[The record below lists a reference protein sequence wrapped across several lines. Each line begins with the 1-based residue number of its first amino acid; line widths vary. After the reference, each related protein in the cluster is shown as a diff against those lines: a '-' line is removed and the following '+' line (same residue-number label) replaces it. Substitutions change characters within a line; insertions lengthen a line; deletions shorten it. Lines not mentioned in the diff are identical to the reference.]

1 MQKNS
6 HSLSTPSFFY
16 SFFFFI
22 ISFSVNANAYRFS
35 TTGFKAFIHA
45 CSMFLM
51 PYVETLKEETF
62 TSSFFSPSWL
72 DTDVSLLFITLFLQL
87 VRRSLPNFM
96 ETMQRDITQS
106 MRGILIDW
114 LVEVSVISLPE
125 IILVM
130 LLDVL
135 L

>member
-1 MQKNS
+1 
-6 HSLSTPSFFY
+6 
-16 SFFFFI
+16 
-22 ISFSVNANAYRFS
+22 
-35 TTGFKAFIHA
+35 
-45 CSMFLM
+45 M

>member
-1 MQKNS
+1 
-6 HSLSTPSFFY
+6 
-16 SFFFFI
+16 
-22 ISFSVNANAYRFS
+22 
-35 TTGFKAFIHA
+35 
-45 CSMFLM
+45 M

-62 TSSFFSPSWL
+62 TRSLFFSL
-72 DTDVSLLFITLFLQL
+72 LVNTDVSLLFITLFLQL

-96 ETMQRDITQS
+96 ETVQRDITQS

>member
-1 MQKNS
+1 
-6 HSLSTPSFFY
+6 
-16 SFFFFI
+16 
-22 ISFSVNANAYRFS
+22 
-35 TTGFKAFIHA
+35 
-45 CSMFLM
+45 
-51 PYVETLKEETF
+51 
-62 TSSFFSPSWL
+62 
-72 DTDVSLLFITLFLQL
+72 
-87 VRRSLPNFM
+87 M
-96 ETMQRDITQS
+96 ETVQRDITQS

>member
-1 MQKNS
+1 
-6 HSLSTPSFFY
+6 
-16 SFFFFI
+16 
-22 ISFSVNANAYRFS
+22 
-35 TTGFKAFIHA
+35 
-45 CSMFLM
+45 
-51 PYVETLKEETF
+51 
-62 TSSFFSPSWL
+62 
-72 DTDVSLLFITLFLQL
+72 
-87 VRRSLPNFM
+87 M

-125 IILVM
+125 IILVV

>member
-1 MQKNS
+1 
-6 HSLSTPSFFY
+6 
-16 SFFFFI
+16 
-22 ISFSVNANAYRFS
+22 
-35 TTGFKAFIHA
+35 
-45 CSMFLM
+45 
-51 PYVETLKEETF
+51 
-62 TSSFFSPSWL
+62 
-72 DTDVSLLFITLFLQL
+72 
-87 VRRSLPNFM
+87 
-96 ETMQRDITQS
+96 

>member
-1 MQKNS
+1 
-6 HSLSTPSFFY
+6 
-16 SFFFFI
+16 
-22 ISFSVNANAYRFS
+22 
-35 TTGFKAFIHA
+35 
-45 CSMFLM
+45 
-51 PYVETLKEETF
+51 
-62 TSSFFSPSWL
+62 
-72 DTDVSLLFITLFLQL
+72 
-87 VRRSLPNFM
+87 M

>member
-1 MQKNS
+1 
-6 HSLSTPSFFY
+6 
-16 SFFFFI
+16 
-22 ISFSVNANAYRFS
+22 
-35 TTGFKAFIHA
+35 
-45 CSMFLM
+45 M

-62 TSSFFSPSWL
+62 TSSLFFSL
-72 DTDVSLLFITLFLQL
+72 LVNTDVSLLFITLFLQL

-96 ETMQRDITQS
+96 ETVQRDITQS